1 MEKMKRKGLLTAVVM
16 LAAIVLAG
24 CGESVPVIGE
34 VETSSIYL
42 TKEGTVTAFLVE
54 EFGEE
59 YYSESELEEMI
70 CLEIEDYCS
79 QAKAGEGEM
88 DPVSLTQILGP
99 GEKAGLVGQSVS
111 SVTVQMEYA
120 SPEDYS
126 AYNRKVLYLGTVWQ
140 AQVEGYPIKSDLKSV
155 SDDSVL
161 PKRQA
166 QEMENYYILITQES
180 IPVHVPYDVMYVSDG
195 VTVDGSTVSFD
206 GTDGGFAYVIMKKQ
220 QK

>member
-1 MEKMKRKGLLTAVVM
+1 MKRKGFLTAVVM
-16 LAAIVLAG
+16 LAAMMLTG

-42 TKEGTVTAFLVE
+42 TEEGTVTAFLVE
-54 EFGEE
+54 EFDEE

-88 DPVSLTQILGP
+88 APVSLTQILGP
-99 GEKAGLVGQSVS
+99 GEKAGVAGQSVS

-126 AYNRKVLYLGTVWQ
+126 AYNRKVLYLGTIGQ
-140 AQVEGYPIKSDLKSV
+140 AQADGYPIKTDLKSV

-161 PKRQA
+161 TREQA
-166 QEMENYYILITQES
+166 QDMGNYYILITQES
-180 IPVHVPYDVMYVSDG
+180 IPVHVPYDVMYVSGG
-195 VTVDGSTVSFD
+195 VTADGNTVRFD